1 MTKWSSIRGKLLED
15 PKVREEYD
23 KLPSVHIAAQI
34 INARKLKGL
43 TQADLAGLVG
53 TSQSAIVRLEKGN
66 YFGYSLKTLEKIAK
80 ALDATVEINFFFPKS
95 QNS

>member
-15 PKVREEYD
+15 PKVREEYH

-34 INARKLKGL
+34 INARKSKGL

-66 YFGYSLKTLEKIAK
+66 YLGYSLKTLQKIAK
-80 ALDATVEINFFFPKS
+80 ALDATVEINFCPNTQIS
-95 QNS
+95 

>member
-15 PKVREEYD
+15 PKVREEYQ

-34 INARKLKGL
+34 INARKSKGL

-66 YFGYSLKTLEKIAK
+66 YLGYSLKTLQKIAA
-80 ALDATVEINFFFPKS
+80 ALDATVEINFCPKTQHS
-95 QNS
+95 